1 MYFKRD
7 GNSLRIGELL
17 EQKGQKGVKIRLL
30 CWRDPL
36 YLTELGE
43 NNMPGY
49 DVVTG
54 LKQHI
59 SDDTYRRST
68 MLSRDYQ
75 TDEERKFDAEWYW
88 RADLNN
94 VTSVSL
100 VSPVTPLKPMAK
112 LAYEKR
118 VHCTT
123 KTTR

>member
-1 MYFKRD
+1 
-7 GNSLRIGELL
+7 
-17 EQKGQKGVKIRLL
+17 
-30 CWRDPL
+30 
-36 YLTELGE
+36 
-43 NNMPGY
+43 MPGY

-112 LAYEKR
+112 LAYEKARALYYKDHALKNVDFATR
-118 VHCTT
+118 VSVPPIGRRLHGVLSGMG
-123 KTTR
+123 KTRTVTSKPRR